1 VEFEWDLAK
10 EIENLQK
17 HDISFFEAVDS
28 VSDPDGFQL
37 EDAKHSQTETRLFWV
52 GKAGSG
58 KILTMRFT
66 RRGNVI
72 RIFGSASWRRFRRLY
87 NERAQAK

>member
-1 VEFEWDLAK
+1 VEFEWDFAK

-28 VSDPDGFQL
+28 FSDPDRFQL

-52 GKAGSG
+52 GKSGSG
-58 KILTMRFT
+58 KILTTRFT
-66 RRGNVI
+66 LRGNVI

-87 NERAQAK
+87 NETTQAK